1 MKGSHAVVG
10 DNDYLPEYK
19 IIQENPVEPGSVGG
33 SAAAGTGT
41 NGGGKVRFKNPFGIS
56 TEDVNAVDK
65 VCFVL
70 LLSAFRFYLLVWLEI
85 YHCRTRHSI

>member
-1 MKGSHAVVG
+1 MLG

-19 IIQENPVEPGSVGG
+19 IIQKNPVEPGSVVGG
-33 SAAAGTGT
+33 SAAAGTSTHG
-41 NGGGKVRFKNPFGIS
+41 GGGKVRFENPFGIS

-70 LLSAFRFYLLVWLEI
+70 LLSAFLFFLLILFGW
-85 YHCRTRHSI
+85 